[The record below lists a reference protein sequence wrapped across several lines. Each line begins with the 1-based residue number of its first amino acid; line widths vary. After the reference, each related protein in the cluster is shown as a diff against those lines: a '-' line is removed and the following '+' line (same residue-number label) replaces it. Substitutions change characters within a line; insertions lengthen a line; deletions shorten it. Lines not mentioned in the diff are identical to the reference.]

1 MPKYREYRKTLPV
14 ELSRPRDIRVKGLR
28 GRFLVEVKED
38 GEKIVLGL
46 GGEMYGKRTD
56 WRGVFV
62 NKWNDL
68 PFDFGHEI
76 AKQKQEV
83 FAECGAEWIEAEL
96 TVDGG
101 EASDVKTA
109 LIEKSD
115 ALRITAFN
123 LADKP
128 DIAPHEQRKILAYCG
143 FAIPHEYGTMRF
155 RDDEHANQALLD
167 DYLQLAREDGKEG
180 LVLWQRRKHPAVYRA
195 KLVDTL
201 DVILTGYE
209 IGTAG
214 QWKGKVASMCF
225 SWYVPSGRRMTDDH
239 KLQTVYGD
247 LQELGKCCGM
257 DKKTR
262 LALSEKDIGRA
273 FEIDCNGFA
282 KHGRTRH
289 ARFMRWRDDKA
300 PEECTAIYDWCLK
313 FSEHMQ
319 GGCPM

>member
-1 MPKYREYRKTLPV
+1 MPKFRKYRKTLPV
-14 ELSRPRDIRVKGLR
+14 ELSKPRDLRVKGLR
-28 GRFLVEVKED
+28 GRYLVESKED
-38 GEKIVLGL
+38 GEKIVLSI
-46 GGEMYGKRTD
+46 GEMYGKRTD

-62 NKWNDL
+62 NKWNEL

-96 TVDGG
+96 TVEGG

-115 ALRITAFN
+115 KLRITAFN
-123 LADKP
+123 IADKP
-128 DIAPHEQRKILAYCG
+128 EISPRKQRKILATCG
-143 FAIPHEYGTMRF
+143 FAVPHLYGAIDF
-155 RDDEHANQALLD
+155 GNDEKSNQEQLD
-167 DYLQLAREDGKEG
+167 DYLDQARKKNREG
-180 LVLWQRRKHPAVYRA
+180 LVLWQRRKYPGVYRA

-225 SWYVPSGRRMTDDH
+225 SWYVPSGRRMVEH
-239 KLQTVYGD
+239 NLQTVYDD
-247 LQELGKCCGM
+247 LQELGKCSGM
-257 DKKTR
+257 DKPTR

-282 KHGRTRH
+282 SKGRTKH
-289 ARFMRWRDDKA
+289 ARFTRWRDDKE
-300 PEECTAIYDWCLK
+300 PTECRASSDWCGK
-313 FSEHMQ
+313 FSEVLND
-319 GGCPM
+319 GCRM